1 MICSNLEI
9 KNNTLFFGG
18 HSTKVLAEKY
28 GSPIYVMDEQKI
40 RENCRK
46 YINGMKKYFG
56 ENAKPFYASKACSF
70 KKIYNIVESEGMGVD
85 VVSVGEIYTALKAGY
100 NMKNVCFHSNSKND
114 YDINFAMDCG
124 VGCFVVDNIEELEA
138 VDRFAGERGINK

>member
-1 MICSNLEI
+1 MFNSVTVAGSNRMIANNLYIE
-9 KNNTLFFGG
+9 NDTLYFAG
-18 HSTKVLAEKY
+18 HSTKDLAEKY

-46 YINGMKKYFG
+46 YVNGMKKYFG

-85 VVSVGEIYTALKAGY
+85 VVSVGEIYTALKSGY
-100 NMKNVCFHSNSKND
+100 NMKNVCFHSNNKSD
-114 YDINFAMDCG
+114 SDIKFAL
-124 VGCFVVDNIEELEA
+124 VGAI
-138 VDRFAGERGINK
+138 